1 MGERYGYETT
11 LPIPQSCFTELH
23 PNGSH
28 QLPPLPW
35 GPGEQLVL
43 PLLHWCSR
51 SVGQEK
57 FFLEEE
63 FMSPLLNWAV
73 TIKVGLAN
81 CSKGTGDPSAAR
93 QAQGCFSISRLA
105 PEVFHRRK
113 QLFIQN
119 KEIVQI
125 SQLSIMLAKKLVT
138 AQKRGETRA
147 LCLGLGMV
155 ACSMMMYFFIGITIV
170 PFYTKSVWTTETV
183 CKVLKV
189 NIKDK
194 VLCPN
199 NEGSEDEDI
208 FTYPCLQVW
217 VNLTASGQDV
227 MLYQTEDTL
236 ERNPKCSY
244 VPGKSENS
252 KEVKARIETIA
263 SNFKKYQT
271 FPCYYDPGGTQTNVI
286 LSRLYP
292 PKGLLFAFLWPTLM
306 FTGGCLIIVLV
317 KISQYVSVLSA
328 WQYKINI

>member
-1 MGERYGYETT
+1 
-11 LPIPQSCFTELH
+11 
-23 PNGSH
+23 
-28 QLPPLPW
+28 
-35 GPGEQLVL
+35 
-43 PLLHWCSR
+43 
-51 SVGQEK
+51 
-57 FFLEEE
+57 
-63 FMSPLLNWAV
+63 
-73 TIKVGLAN
+73 
-81 CSKGTGDPSAAR
+81 
-93 QAQGCFSISRLA
+93 
-105 PEVFHRRK
+105 
-113 QLFIQN
+113 
-119 KEIVQI
+119 
-125 SQLSIMLAKKLVT
+125 MLGKKLVT

-155 ACSMMMYFFIGITIV
+155 ACSTMMYFFIGITIV

-183 CKVLKV
+183 CKVLKA

-199 NEGSEDEDI
+199 SEGSEDEDI
-208 FTYPCLQVW
+208 FPYPCLQVW
-217 VNLTASGQDV
+217 VNLTASGQEV

-244 VPGKSENS
+244 VPGKSENM

-328 WQYKINI
+328 WQ

>member
-1 MGERYGYETT
+1 
-11 LPIPQSCFTELH
+11 
-23 PNGSH
+23 
-28 QLPPLPW
+28 
-35 GPGEQLVL
+35 
-43 PLLHWCSR
+43 
-51 SVGQEK
+51 
-57 FFLEEE
+57 
-63 FMSPLLNWAV
+63 
-73 TIKVGLAN
+73 
-81 CSKGTGDPSAAR
+81 
-93 QAQGCFSISRLA
+93 
-105 PEVFHRRK
+105 
-113 QLFIQN
+113 
-119 KEIVQI
+119 
-125 SQLSIMLAKKLVT
+125 MLGKKLVT

-183 CKVLKV
+183 CKVLKT
-189 NIKDK
+189 NIKDN
-194 VLCPN
+194 VFCPH
-199 NEGSEDEDI
+199 NEGSEDEEN
-208 FTYPCLQVW
+208 FPYPCLQVW
-217 VNLTASGQDV
+217 VNVTASGQEV

-244 VPGKSENS
+244 VPDKLENS

-292 PKGLLFAFLWPTLM
+292 SKGLLFAFLWPTLM

-328 WQYKINI
+328 WQ

>member
-1 MGERYGYETT
+1 
-11 LPIPQSCFTELH
+11 
-23 PNGSH
+23 
-28 QLPPLPW
+28 
-35 GPGEQLVL
+35 
-43 PLLHWCSR
+43 
-51 SVGQEK
+51 
-57 FFLEEE
+57 
-63 FMSPLLNWAV
+63 
-73 TIKVGLAN
+73 
-81 CSKGTGDPSAAR
+81 
-93 QAQGCFSISRLA
+93 
-105 PEVFHRRK
+105 
-113 QLFIQN
+113 
-119 KEIVQI
+119 
-125 SQLSIMLAKKLVT
+125 MLGKKLVT

-189 NIKDK
+189 SIKDK
-194 VLCPN
+194 VFCPKS
-199 NEGSEDEDI
+199 EGSEDEEI
-208 FTYPCLQVW
+208 FPYPCLQVW
-217 VNLTASGQDV
+217 VNLTTSGQEV

-244 VPGKSENS
+244 VPDKLENS

-292 PKGLLFAFLWPTLM
+292 LKGLLFAFLWPTLM
-306 FTGGCLIIVLV
+306 LTGGCLIIVLV

-328 WQYKINI
+328 WQ

>member
-1 MGERYGYETT
+1 
-11 LPIPQSCFTELH
+11 
-23 PNGSH
+23 
-28 QLPPLPW
+28 
-35 GPGEQLVL
+35 
-43 PLLHWCSR
+43 
-51 SVGQEK
+51 
-57 FFLEEE
+57 
-63 FMSPLLNWAV
+63 
-73 TIKVGLAN
+73 
-81 CSKGTGDPSAAR
+81 
-93 QAQGCFSISRLA
+93 
-105 PEVFHRRK
+105 
-113 QLFIQN
+113 
-119 KEIVQI
+119 
-125 SQLSIMLAKKLVT
+125 MLAKKLVT

-170 PFYTKSVWTTETV
+170 PFYTKSVWTTESV
-183 CKVLKV
+183 CK
-189 NIKDK
+189 
-194 VLCPN
+194 
-199 NEGSEDEDI
+199 
-208 FTYPCLQVW
+208 VW
-217 VNLTASGQDV
+217 VNLTASGQEV

-252 KEVKARIETIA
+252 NEVQTRIETIA

-328 WQYKINI
+328 WQ